1 MAGRGDQ
8 RDSDSQRTNDSKSD
22 KRSSKLKTL
31 PPKSPKKMNFSNNS
45 SSSNNINVKKQQQ
58 NKSADEDTKNTTR
71 SRSLGGYYNN
81 KSDKGSDGDIPI
93 SRKSSLSSLTSLI
106 GIASPRLFPRFG
118 SKSVAGGSGRKR
130 SNPLSPH
137 RENACTNDF
146 NPLNGS
152 SRNSSRAG
160 SPAPSECQSLRS
172 VTIRCRSQSPDL
184 LSNCGRINPIGIDF
198 RPELY
203 LDPNQGRAQWK
214 KSPSAFFVVP
224 ACHYA
229 TRWVQSA

>member
-1 MAGRGDQ
+1 MEIVHALRGLSINGGGSGSSCQKQAMAGRGDQ

-31 PPKSPKKMNFSNNS
+31 PPKSPKKMNFSNN
-45 SSSNNINVKKQQQ
+45 SSNNINVKKQQQ

-203 LDPNQGRAQWK
+203 LDPNQGRAQ
-214 KSPSAFFVVP
+214 
-224 ACHYA
+224 
-229 TRWVQSA
+229 